1 MAEEALVSAMTEEA
15 LASVMTEEALA
26 SAMTEALVI
35 AMTAVT
41 ARKEPEAMNGQLLA

>member
-1 MAEEALVSAMTEEA
+1 MTEK
-15 LASVMTEEALA
+15 ALA
-26 SAMTEALVI
+26 SAMTEEALVI